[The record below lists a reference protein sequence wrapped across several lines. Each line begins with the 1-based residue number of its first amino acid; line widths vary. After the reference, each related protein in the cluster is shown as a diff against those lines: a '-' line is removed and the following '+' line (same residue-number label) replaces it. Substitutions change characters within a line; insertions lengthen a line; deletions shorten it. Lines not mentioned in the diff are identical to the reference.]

1 VTCIMPVKKAKAKKL
16 GSTAETEAPESAE
29 LKDLKA
35 QAEKLHTLTKKEEHD
50 FNEFQ
55 QQREKLNYFWVLEK
69 KKLEDIRAEL
79 RNKNRE
85 QEDLEEK
92 QRLEVKTYKQRLK
105 HLLHEHQHDITLKK
119 TEAEVALKMA
129 QDDNREQNSEIKHE
143 RRDLDTALKEI
154 ELNHDQFI
162 RGLKLE
168 QDKKITFLRHEFER
182 KANEVQ
188 KLYEVS
194 CNSLSYLEYR
204 ESDYVHTVT
213 SAILR
218 FTFLLTAIHEE
229 NKRWIGQKKKR

>member
-1 VTCIMPVKKAKAKKL
+1 ME
-16 GSTAETEAPESAE
+16 SETPESVE
-29 LKDLKA
+29 LKDLRA
-35 QAEKLHTLTKKEEHD
+35 QAAKLFSLTKKEEHD

-55 QQREKLNYFWVLEK
+55 LQREKLNYFWVVEK
-69 KKLEDIRAEL
+69 KKLDDIRAEL

-85 QEDLEEK
+85 QEELEEK
-92 QRLEVKTYKQRLK
+92 QQLEVKTYKQRLK

-129 QDDNREQNSEIKHE
+129 QDDNREQNSEIKDE
-143 RRDLDTALKEI
+143 RRGLDAALKEI
-154 ELNHDQFI
+154 ELSHDQFI

-194 CNSLSYLEYR
+194 CYFFFIYEIAALIIC
-204 ESDYVHTVT
+204 
-213 SAILR
+213 IL
-218 FTFLLTAIHEE
+218 
-229 NKRWIGQKKKR
+229 

>member
-1 VTCIMPVKKAKAKKL
+1 MPVKKSKVKKQ
-16 GSTAETEAPESAE
+16 SSAVESETPESVE
-29 LKDLKA
+29 LRDLKA
-35 QAEKLHTLTKKEEHD
+35 QAVKLFDLTEKEEHD

-55 QQREKLNYFWVLEK
+55 QQREKLNYFWAVEK
-69 KKLEDIRAEL
+69 KKLEDVRAEL
-79 RNKNRE
+79 RNKNHE

-92 QRLEVKTYKQRLK
+92 QQLEVKTYKQRLK

-129 QDDNREQNSEIKHE
+129 QDDNREQNSEIKNE
-143 RRDLDTALKEI
+143 KRGLDTALKEI
-154 ELNHDQFI
+154 ELSHDQFI

-194 CNSLSYLEYR
+194 C
-204 ESDYVHTVT
+204 D
-213 SAILR
+213 I
-218 FTFLLTAIHEE
+218 
-229 NKRWIGQKKKR
+229 